1 MKQRFKPEASFD
13 LHRRGA
19 EVGSSELS
27 GALSVRSRPARGLM
41 PHCHTQ
47 HLHLHLPIHVSGR
60 KRERAK
66 CVHGLNPCPFLKS
79 PPTPPCDFLFHLLD
93 QNRVTW
99 QFLPSRAIENAVF
112 SQVKKMSRLVM
123 KRRRWVYV
131 LRASS
136 TNSPLI
142 WKAQYDRSLSSS
154 QCLQQVLPQT

>member
-93 QNRVTW
+93 QSRVTW

-112 SQVKKMSRLVM
+112 SQVKKNVPVGHEKEEMGICPKSVIHKQPFDLE
-123 KRRRWVYV
+123 
-131 LRASS
+131 
-136 TNSPLI
+136 SP
-142 WKAQYDRSLSSS
+142 
-154 QCLQQVLPQT
+154 V